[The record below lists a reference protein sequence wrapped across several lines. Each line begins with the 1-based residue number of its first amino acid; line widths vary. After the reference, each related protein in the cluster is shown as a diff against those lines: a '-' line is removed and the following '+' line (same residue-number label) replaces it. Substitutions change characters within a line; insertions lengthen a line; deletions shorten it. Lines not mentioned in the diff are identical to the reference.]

1 MIFAKCFQ
9 NLDKTVLSHKAL
21 NIFFLSFLIVK
32 NKDFIQPIKSF
43 YEANQITYFLPL
55 HISQKIS
62 RQFFRN
68 LFSFI
73 LRKEPSLTIPS
84 ITFPVCD

>member
-1 MIFAKCFQ
+1 MIFAKCFRIWIRLFGVKKSWKK
-9 NLDKTVLSHKAL
+9 N
-21 NIFFLSFLIVK
+21 FFSFVVVK

-43 YEANQITYFLPL
+43 YKANQITYFLPL
-55 HISQKIS
+55 HISQKVS

-68 LFSFI
+68 LSSFI

-84 ITFPVCD
+84 ITFPICD